1 MASLSAQNTIIVGT
15 YTNSEKCSSG
25 GIYIFDFDENTF
37 KYNLKYH
44 TENII
49 NPSFV
54 SLSPDKNYLFSV
66 NENGDKSTVTSFSI
80 DEKTG
85 MLIKK
90 DEKKTKGEDPCFL
103 ISDDNNVI
111 VANYS
116 GGSINVFK
124 RLENGKLSDI
134 IQNIKFEGAG
144 FNPKRQEKSHI
155 HQVQFTPDHQ
165 FVLATDLG
173 LDKIYVFRYN
183 QNGDQPLEKVG
194 EFDAKKGSGP
204 RHIAFDKSGKL
215 IYLVQELSG
224 DLSVLSF
231 NEGKIELIQE
241 ETLLSRKVRFNFRVA
256 DIHLS
261 NYEKFLYVTNR
272 DDADDISTFKILKD
286 GKVKKIQQIKTTGR
300 NPRNFAI
307 SPNNKLVLIANQDTN
322 RINIFNRDIESGE
335 LTPTKKSIPVCA
347 PVNVVFYEKG
357 K

>member
-1 MASLSAQNTIIVGT
+1 MANLSAQNTIIVGT

-25 GIYIFDFDENTF
+25 GIYVFDFDEDTF

-54 SLSPDKNYLFSV
+54 SLSPDKQFLFSV

-80 DEKTG
+80 DEESGT
-85 MLIKK
+85 LIKK
-90 DEKKTKGEDPCFL
+90 DEKKTNGEDPCFL
-103 ISDDNNVI
+103 ISDDQNVI

-124 RLENGKLSDI
+124 RLDNGKLSEVV
-134 IQNIKFEGAG
+134 QNIQFEGVG

-155 HQVQFTPDHQ
+155 HQVQFSPDGQ
-165 FVLATDLG
+165 YVLATDLG
-173 LDKIYVFRYN
+173 LDKIYVFKYN
-183 QNGDQPLEKVG
+183 KSGDNVLEKVN
-194 EFDAKKGSGP
+194 EFDTKKGSGP
-204 RHIAFDKSGKL
+204 RHIAFNKSGKL

-224 DLSVLSF
+224 DLSVLNF
-231 NEGKIELIQE
+231 NNGSIELIQE
-241 ETLLSRKVRFNFRVA
+241 ETLLSRKVRFNFRAA

-261 NYEKFLYVTNR
+261 ANEKFLYVTNR
-272 DDADDISTFKILKD
+272 DDADDITTFKILDD
-286 GKVKKIQQIKTTGR
+286 GKVKRIQQVKTAGR

-322 RINIFNRDIESGE
+322 RINIFRRDLDSGE
-335 LTPTKKSIPVCA
+335 LSPTNKSIPVCA
-347 PVNVVFYEKG
+347 PVNVIFYEKG